1 LQVRPNSGHHT
12 RTIAP
17 RNFFGLRL
25 TFADFAAF
33 RFFVLADF
41 FNTGMEGVCRKH
53 RIIVLIGTGCKSFDM
68 IAGKTAA
75 LLKQPYGSP

>member
-1 LQVRPNSGHHT
+1 LQVRPNSGHQL
-12 RTIAP
+12 RRANP

-41 FNTGMEGVCRKH
+41 FNTGMEAVCRKH
-53 RIIVLIGTGCKSFDM
+53 RIIAI
-68 IAGKTAA
+68 
-75 LLKQPYGSP
+75 PNP